1 MTTIDKLEPRIEKM
15 VEKVR
20 ELSFVFKNKD
30 IENEAEESKNEAIA
44 ALENYLE
51 LASQDWDERPQS
63 ETDNDENDA

>member
-30 IENEAEESKNEAIA
+30 IENEAEESRNEAIA
-44 ALENYLE
+44 SLENFLE
-51 LASQDWDERPQS
+51 LAQQDWDEQPHN
-63 ETDNDENDA
+63 EEDEE